1 MSCWN
6 LRELQGLKATKDHVL
21 CLTKLWGFSVQ
32 LMGFSKLRHTMHQ
45 TYPSGPC
52 NVGISDVCINHLL
65 VSFHGFGFISNGLFC
80 FWEETTSQDSGYQFL
95 MAPKTTHAMDSQ
107 LAGFE
112 SPDHFGFPT
121 DIAIFHWYHWYL
133 TVLLFHEHNILYT
146 VVFHTH
152 HPSFDYIWCNT

>member
-121 DIAIFHWYHWYL
+121 DIAIFH
-133 TVLLFHEHNILYT
+133 
-146 VVFHTH
+146 
-152 HPSFDYIWCNT
+152 